1 VNAVAP
7 GVIETD
13 ISNLRKT
20 ETGRNLTPGMQSLK
34 RIGEQEDLADVI
46 AFLSSDRARWITGVR
61 IPWTV
66 VQSSRPK
73 HQPAGPNVHWIRVKP
88 ATSWRTVGVRP
99 GSGWVAAAC
108 VLRSLGSNEQARLIR
123 NKPPAIQTA

>member
-66 VQSSRPK
+66 VQSARPK
-73 HQPAGPNVHWIRVKP
+73 HQPGGPNVHWM
-88 ATSWRTVGVRP
+88 
-99 GSGWVAAAC
+99 
-108 VLRSLGSNEQARLIR
+108 
-123 NKPPAIQTA
+123 